1 MRRKLLVMFFALAVT
16 FTGMNASAVSG
27 AEEAE
32 QEYAIRDEGQD
43 AQTESGADN
52 LADQTQEWETEAVNE
67 ETAQSETTEEEEENR
82 AAEADAKGF
91 VIENGVLTKYQGTDA
106 NVVIPDG
113 VTSIGGSAF
122 YQNKIITTVTIP
134 EGVTSIGKN
143 AFYQC
148 TNLFRVS
155 LPDSLV
161 SLGQS
166 AFSGCEGLLSI
177 TLPEK
182 LEIIGGSAF
191 YECYNITKIA
201 IPDSVTNI
209 GSSAFKD
216 CSGLASVTLS
226 NNISE
231 ISEETFALCKSLTSI
246 IIPDKVTNIAG
257 YAFGWCSGLT
267 SITIPDSVISMGDS
281 VFWCDSS
288 NLVIHCGVHSYAKQ
302 YAVSNRIKYDDGRVL
317 QTITA
322 DDITKVY
329 GEDANEFTLDAKTNA
344 EGAVLMYQS
353 ANESVAVVDDNGKVT
368 IKAPGTA
375 KITIVASETDEYLS
389 TKKEITLVVKQH
401 QIITAE
407 DVVKTYGDNN
417 FYVKAATNADA
428 GAGVKFTYRSDN
440 PNVADISSYGYVT
453 IVGAGTAKITI
464 KASETGIYL
473 PEEKTITL
481 TVNKKAQIITAEN
494 RTYEY
499 GDFDCYADG
508 YSNVG
513 TTLKYTVDEE
523 SAKVLAVDE
532 NTGKITIL
540 SAGTAVVTIYAS
552 ATDNYLEAEKQITVT
567 VNKKKQT
574 VQAYGVTMT
583 YGDPNKFIN
592 ASSNWENALFTY
604 TSDNPNVVTVGAD
617 GKVTAIGAGT
627 ANVTI
632 KADGQGK
639 YEDAETVI
647 AVTVNK
653 RYQNISAIDITK
665 TYNTTPFSL
674 NVKTDADGK
683 LTYEVA
689 NHSVVSVDQN
699 GKAKLKGYGKTL
711 ITVTAAETPN
721 YFGESTTMLLTV
733 KPEKAVLSS
742 VKAGKSKTL
751 KVKWKK
757 DTKASGYEIQYSTDK
772 NFRKNVKKV
781 TISKNKTTSTTI
793 KKLKGGKKYYVR
805 VCAVKKISGGKL
817 TGAYSKAKSVKVK
830 K

>member
-16 FTGMNASAVSG
+16 FTGMNTSAVSG
-27 AEEAE
+27 AEAAE
-32 QEYAIRDEGQD
+32 QECAIGDEVQD
-43 AQTESGADN
+43 AQTESSADN
-52 LADQTQEWETEAVNE
+52 LAEQTQEWETEAVNN
-67 ETAQSETTEEEEENR
+67 ETVQSETTEEEEENR

-148 TNLFRVS
+148 TNLFRVT

-182 LEIIGGSAF
+182 LEIIGGNCF
-191 YECYNITKIA
+191 DHCYNITKIV

-209 GSSAFKD
+209 GKSAFNY
-216 CSGLASVTLS
+216 CSGLTNVTLS

-231 ISEETFALCKSLTSI
+231 ICEYTFGRCSSLTSI
-246 IIPDKVTNIAG
+246 TIPDKVTNIAR
-257 YAFGWCSGLT
+257 YAFGWCSSLT
-267 SITIPDSVISMGDS
+267 SITIPNSVISIGEDAFTS
-281 VFWCDSS
+281 RSQ
-288 NLVIHCGVHSYAKQ
+288 LVIHCGVHSYAKQ
-302 YAVSNRIKYDDGRVL
+302 YAVSNGIKYDDGRVL

-322 DDITKVY
+322 DNITKVY

-344 EGAVLMYQS
+344 EDAVLMYQS

-389 TKKEITLVVKQH
+389 TKKEITLVIKQH

-428 GAGVKFTYRSDN
+428 GAGVKFTYQSDN

-513 TTLKYTVDEE
+513 SALKYTVDEE

-574 VQAYGVTMT
+574 VQAYSITMT

-592 ASSNWENALFTY
+592 ASSNWEGALFTY
-604 TSDNPNVVTVGAD
+604 TSDNPNVVTVDAD
-617 GKVTAIGAGT
+617 GKVTSIGAGT

-699 GKAKLKGYGKTL
+699 GKAKLQGYGKTL

-721 YFGESTTMLLTV
+721 YYGASTTMLLTV
-733 KPEKAVLSS
+733 KPGKAVLSS

-757 DTKASGYEIQYSTDK
+757 DTKATGYEIQYSTDK
-772 NFRKNVKKV
+772 NFRKKVKKV

>member
-1 MRRKLLVMFFALAVT
+1 M
-16 FTGMNASAVSG
+16 
-27 AEEAE
+27 
-32 QEYAIRDEGQD
+32 I
-43 AQTESGADN
+43 
-52 LADQTQEWETEAVNE
+52 
-67 ETAQSETTEEEEENR
+67 
-82 AAEADAKGF
+82 
-91 VIENGVLTKYQGTDA
+91 
-106 NVVIPDG
+106 
-113 VTSIGGSAF
+113 
-122 YQNKIITTVTIP
+122 
-134 EGVTSIGKN
+134 
-143 AFYQC
+143 
-148 TNLFRVS
+148 
-155 LPDSLV
+155 
-161 SLGQS
+161 
-166 AFSGCEGLLSI
+166 
-177 TLPEK
+177 
-182 LEIIGGSAF
+182 
-191 YECYNITKIA
+191 
-201 IPDSVTNI
+201 
-209 GSSAFKD
+209 
-216 CSGLASVTLS
+216 
-226 NNISE
+226 
-231 ISEETFALCKSLTSI
+231 
-246 IIPDKVTNIAG
+246 
-257 YAFGWCSGLT
+257 
-267 SITIPDSVISMGDS
+267 
-281 VFWCDSS
+281 
-288 NLVIHCGVHSYAKQ
+288 
-302 YAVSNRIKYDDGRVL
+302 
-317 QTITA
+317 
-322 DDITKVY
+322 
-329 GEDANEFTLDAKTNA
+329 
-344 EGAVLMYQS
+344 
-353 ANESVAVVDDNGKVT
+353 
-368 IKAPGTA
+368 
-375 KITIVASETDEYLS
+375 
-389 TKKEITLVVKQH
+389 KQH

-428 GAGVKFTYRSDN
+428 GAGVKFTYQSDN

-513 TTLKYTVDEE
+513 SALKYTVDEE

-574 VQAYGVTMT
+574 VQAYSITMT

-592 ASSNWENALFTY
+592 ASSNWEGALFTY

-617 GKVTAIGAGT
+617 GKVTSIGAGT

-699 GKAKLKGYGKTL
+699 GKAKLQGYGKTL

-721 YFGESTTMLLTV
+721 YYGASTTMLLTV
-733 KPEKAVLSS
+733 KPGKAVLSS

-757 DTKASGYEIQYSTDK
+757 DTKATGYEIQYSTDK
-772 NFRKNVKKV
+772 NFRKKVKKV

>member
-1 MRRKLLVMFFALAVT
+1 MRRKLLVMFFALAVA
-16 FTGMNASAVSG
+16 FTGMNTSAVSG
-27 AEEAE
+27 AEVAE
-32 QEYAIRDEGQD
+32 QECAIGDEVQD
-43 AQTESGADN
+43 AQTESSADN
-52 LADQTQEWETEAVNE
+52 LAEQTQECETEAVNNE
-67 ETAQSETTEEEEENR
+67 AVQSETTEEEEENR

-134 EGVTSIGKN
+134 AGVTSIGKN

-148 TNLFRVS
+148 TNLFRVT

-182 LEIIGGSAF
+182 LEIIGGKCF
-191 YECYNITKIA
+191 DHCYNITKIV

-209 GSSAFKD
+209 GKSAFD
-216 CSGLASVTLS
+216 YCSGLTNVTLS

-231 ISEETFALCKSLTSI
+231 ICEYTFGRCSSLTSI
-246 IIPDKVTNIAG
+246 TIPDKVTNIAG
-257 YAFGWCSGLT
+257 YAFGWCSSLT
-267 SITIPDSVISMGDS
+267 SITIPDSVISIGEDAFTS
-281 VFWCDSS
+281 RSQ
-288 NLVIHCGVHSYAKQ
+288 LVIHCGVHSYAKQ

-322 DDITKVY
+322 DNITKVY

-513 TTLKYTVDEE
+513 SALKYTVDEE

-574 VQAYGVTMT
+574 VQAYSITMT

-592 ASSNWENALFTY
+592 ASSNWEGALFTY

-617 GKVTAIGAGT
+617 GKVTSIGAGT

-699 GKAKLKGYGKTL
+699 GKAKLQGYGKTL

-721 YFGESTTMLLTV
+721 YYGASTTMLLTV
-733 KPEKAVLSS
+733 KPGKAVLSS

-757 DTKASGYEIQYSTDK
+757 DTKATGYEIQYSTDK
-772 NFRKNVKKV
+772 NFRKKVKKV